1 LSGLTF
7 LDRADPLARQ
17 VAEFLLRGMSGRPW
31 DLSGTQVWV
40 PTAGAGSRIRFS
52 LARLAS
58 EAGTG
63 VLSPGIFQP
72 MAAILPDRAGL
83 ATRAEREGAW
93 AGVLREV
100 SPQEVDALFPVPLGT
115 GSRLMETGG
124 LMCDLCD
131 LLGEAAIS
139 PLHPDL
145 LKICGEDESRWVQ
158 IGTLYR
164 SYLNALRGFGLDDP
178 NEIRAAQI
186 RDPVPPPDL
195 RAVVIACIPDLP
207 TAAALYAA
215 ALNAR
220 GIAVD
225 VLVWKPGS
233 IGGGFDKWGRP
244 VPADWAA
251 CEIPVASEH
260 ILTAKDPKSEAA
272 QAVRYLSSA
281 KTPGD
286 YALVM
291 ADPELA
297 PAFRSEVLRRGG
309 SPFLP
314 GGDDL
319 SATEPAIVALGWIEW
334 RSSGR
339 LRTLRRLLECPHFAR
354 WVGGKANLPISRLL
368 STCDFLISQVLA
380 ESFDQAASFLTH
392 ASRDSLHRQWTK
404 NEAKFLPETKALV
417 EALHHFRDMDPDE
430 VVRQSWKSVSD
441 AAADQV
447 LELFEQIRES
457 PVFSKWAD
465 GGDAAFS
472 RALKCALAFSASEP
486 GDVEFMGWLEAP
498 WAEASRLAVCGCVE
512 GRLPSSVNGHI
523 FLPDSRR
530 GPLGILDNAA
540 RLARDSYLLTCL
552 LNVRTADDIRC
563 SFSKFGADGGPS
575 LPSNLLLRCPDTGL
589 PTRILNIFRQPE
601 SASVRPLRENHWLWR
616 LPDDRRKAVENIS
629 PTGFKEYLACPFRFY
644 FKRVLHLEEFDLR
657 AREIDAVRFGSLVH
671 KAIELF
677 SKTTPGEGDRTKI
690 EARVIAHLESEAGRL
705 FGPDPAPAVR
715 VQLEAAK
722 VRLRAFAGVQA
733 GEIAEGWKILEAEWK
748 LDPNRKEPMKIGP
761 LKLSAQID
769 RIEEHPDGRIR
780 VIDYKT
786 YAKLKTPAETHFG
799 GAAANGFL
807 EEAKVAVNG
816 KPKCWVDLQLPL
828 YRFIAESH
836 YPGRPVHVAYFILGA
851 DPSET
856 SIQEFDLTGDQQ
868 SSAVKCAEAVAERV
882 ARGEFWPPQPHKVS
896 WEDPFESLFLN
907 GAPEKC
913 FDPETIAFLKGRP

>member
-1 LSGLTF
+1 
-7 LDRADPLARQ
+7 
-17 VAEFLLRGMSGRPW
+17 MSGRPW
-31 DLSGTQVWV
+31 DLSGTQVWI

-63 VLSPGIFQP
+63 VVSPRFFQP
-72 MAAILPDRAGL
+72 MAAILPCQAGL

-100 SPQEVDALFPVPLGT
+100 PPEEVDALFPVPLGAD
-115 GSRLMETGG
+115 SRLMEAGG

-131 LLGEAAIS
+131 MLGEAAIS

-145 LKICGEDESRWVQ
+145 LKICGDDELRWMQ

-164 SYLNALRGFGLDDP
+164 DYLNALRGFGLDDP
-178 NEIRAAQI
+178 NEVRAAQI

-207 TAAALYAA
+207 TAAALYAE
-215 ALNAR
+215 ALMSR
-220 GIAVD
+220 GIAVE
-225 VLVWKPGS
+225 VLVWKPGP
-233 IGGGFDKWGRP
+233 IAGGFDKWGRP
-244 VPADWAA
+244 VSADWAA

-260 ILTAKDPKSEAA
+260 IVTAKDPKSEAA

-291 ADPELA
+291 ADPDLA
-297 PAFRSEVLRRGG
+297 PAFRSEVLRCGG
-309 SPFLP
+309 RPFLP

-334 RSSGR
+334 RSAGR
-339 LRTLRRLLECPHFAR
+339 LRTLRRLLECPRFSR

-368 STCDFLISQVLA
+368 SACDFLISQVLA
-380 ESFDQAASFLTH
+380 ESFDQAALFLAH
-392 ASRDSLHRQWTK
+392 ADEDSLHRPWTEK
-404 NEAKFLPETKALV
+404 EAKLLSETKALV
-417 EALHHFRDMDPDE
+417 EALQHFRDMFPDE
-430 VVRQSWKSVSD
+430 VIRQSWRGGSD

-447 LELFEQIRES
+447 LDLFEQIRVS
-457 PVFSKWAD
+457 PVFSKWPD
-465 GGDAAFS
+465 GGDMAFS
-472 RALKCALAFSASEP
+472 RALKCTLTFSASEP

-512 GRLPSSVNGHI
+512 GRLPASVNGHI

-552 LNVRTADDIRC
+552 LSVRPADDIRC
-563 SFSKFGADGGPS
+563 SFSKFGSDGGPS
-575 LPSNLLLRCPDTGL
+575 LPSNLLLRCPGAEL
-589 PTRILNIFRQPE
+589 PDRILNIFRQSE
-601 SASVRPLRENHWLWR
+601 SASVRPRRENHWLWR
-616 LPDDRRKAVENIS
+616 LPDDRRKAVEKIS
-629 PTGFKEYLACPFRFY
+629 PTDFKEYLSCPFRFY
-644 FKRVLHLEEFDLR
+644 FKRVLTLEEFDPR
-657 AREIDAVRFGSLVH
+657 AREMDALRFGSLVH
-671 KAIELF
+671 KAIEIF
-677 SKTTPGEGDRTKI
+677 SKNSPGEGDRKKI
-690 EARVIAHLESEAGRL
+690 ESHVIAHLEAEAGMM

-733 GEIAEGWKILEAEWK
+733 GVVAEGWKILEAEWK
-748 LDPNRKEPMKIGP
+748 LDAGRADPMKIGP
-761 LKLSAQID
+761 LKFSAQID

-786 YAKLKTPAETHFG
+786 YAKLKSPAETHFG
-799 GAAANGFL
+799 SAAANGFL
-807 EEAKVAVNG
+807 EEAKVVVDG

-828 YRFIAESH
+828 YRFIAEALF
-836 YPGRPVHVAYFILGA
+836 PGHPVHVAYFILGA

-856 SIQEFDLTGDQQ
+856 SIQEFDLTDELQ
-868 SSAVKCAEAVAERV
+868 SSAIQCAEAVAARV
-882 ARGEFWPPQPHKVS
+882 ARGEFWPHQPHKVS
-896 WEDPFESLFLN
+896 WADPFESLFLN
-907 GAPEKC
+907 GAPEKG
-913 FDPETIAFLKGRP
+913 FGPETIAFLKGQP